1 MRMRPF
7 ALILALFLLPA
18 AGLPAAAD
26 GPDDALK
33 DAVEK
38 LFFNQKALA
47 RVSQA
52 LHRQAWQHLN
62 GSDQGLA
69 HLQRAAIHIDQ
80 SRTEALHQWELLAVV
95 DYIRDSARGDFFT
108 LRYRG
113 LHRAQERSRE
123 LLQLVDLYSG
133 FVGDNTADQALDHG
147 RALIRANIYLFES
160 LINIIEPFIN
170 EGTTPHSGI
179 WLK

>member
-1 MRMRPF
+1 MPMRPF
-7 ALILALFLLPA
+7 VLILTLLLLQA
-18 AGLPAAAD
+18 AGLPMAAA
-26 GPDDALK
+26 GSDDALK

-47 RVSQA
+47 RVSEA
-52 LHRQAWQHLN
+52 LHRQAWRHLN
-62 GSDQGLA
+62 GSDEGLA
-69 HLQRAAIHIDQ
+69 RLQRAAIHIDQ
-80 SRTEALHQWELLAVV
+80 ARTEALHQWELLAVV

-113 LHRAQERSRE
+113 LHRARERSRE

-133 FVGDNTADQALDHG
+133 FVDDDSADQALDHG
-147 RALIRANIYLFES
+147 LSLIRANIYLFES
-160 LINIIEPFIN
+160 LIKIIEPSIN